1 MLKISSQCFP
11 KMGIE
16 FHICG
21 GHVAT
26 LILMLAQTHP
36 VKMSVYLSIYVP
48 NTHFL
53 SHFRCFPKLLF
64 RGISILYHP
73 SSDITMI
80 IISVKGIEEE
90 KRQRGHSG
98 WRPTRGLWKVR
109 RNILTEWIEMEK
121 YLDEN
126 LGPLSWVEVAHSL
139 SSFACS

>member
-1 MLKISSQCFP
+1 MFSQNGYRVPYLWRTCCYPHLNVGPNSPCENECLSFNLCPKHTFP
-11 KMGIE
+11 
-16 FHICG
+16 F
-21 GHVAT
+21 T
-26 LILMLAQTHP
+26 LQ
-36 VKMSVYLSIYVP
+36 V
-48 NTHFL
+48 
-53 SHFRCFPKLLF
+53 FPKLLF

-126 LGPLSWVEVAHSL
+126 FGPLSWVEVAHSL